1 MIGPATWRSYREARA
16 KAQCER
22 LMGELS
28 GRALIREAEDL
39 VESAWIEGLDRAEHA
54 DPTVRLVLERERAS
68 FAKAARRRAAEAD
81 RDQQRLAAVTAEMT
95 QLTRTAPAPTV
106 D

>member
-1 MIGPATWRSYREARA
+1 MIGPANWRRYREARA

-22 LMGELS
+22 LMRELS

-39 VESAWIEGLDRAEHA
+39 VESAWIDGLDRAEHA

-68 FAKAARRRAAEAD
+68 FAKASRRRAAEAD
-81 RDQQRLAAVTAEMT
+81 KDQQRLAAVTAEMV
-95 QLTRTAPAPTV
+95 QLTRTGPTPAA